1 MATTPLNIHIV
12 DDDHEMIEI
21 MAAVLESRG
30 HKVKK
35 DIAAVYA
42 IPVLRQEPPDCL
54 IVDIMMSE
62 LNGIEFLAEL
72 KRYKELK
79 NTKIVAVSALTDPI
93 WQKKALNGG
102 AAAYLTKPIDI
113 ATFAQQIEKIGGGA

>member
-1 MATTPLNIHIV
+1 MATKPLNIHIV

-21 MAAVLESRG
+21 MAAVLEARD

-42 IPVLRQEPPDCL
+42 IPILREEPPDCL

-72 KRYKELK
+72 KRYKELR
-79 NTKIVAVSALTDPI
+79 NTKIIAVSALDDPI
-93 WQKKALNGG
+93 WKKKALNGG
-102 AAAYLTKPIDI
+102 AAAYLTKPLDI
-113 ATFAQQIEKIGGGA
+113 ATFAQEIEKIVGA

>member
-1 MATTPLNIHIV
+1 MATKPLNVHIV

-21 MAAVLESRG
+21 MAAVLEARG

-35 DIAAVYA
+35 DLAAVYA
-42 IPVLRQEPPDCL
+42 IPVLREDQPDCL

-79 NTKIVAVSALTDPI
+79 KTKIVAVSALDDPI
-93 WQKKALNGG
+93 WKKRALAGG
-102 AAAYLTKPIDI
+102 AIAYLTKPLDI
-113 ATFAQQIEKIGGGA
+113 ATFAQEIEKIVG

>member
-1 MATTPLNIHIV
+1 MATKPLNIHIV

-21 MAAVLESRG
+21 MAAVLEARD

-42 IPVLRQEPPDCL
+42 IPVLREEPPDCL

-72 KRYKELK
+72 KRYKELR
-79 NTKIVAVSALTDPI
+79 NTKIIAVSALDDPI
-93 WQKKALNGG
+93 WKKKALNGG
-102 AAAYLTKPIDI
+102 AAAYLTKPLDI
-113 ATFAQQIEKIGGGA
+113 ATFAQEIEKIVGGA